1 MKRTYTDTCRR
12 ETKVNYT
19 IDYTSSEPITPW
31 GYVGYYFL
39 WSIPVVGFILW
50 LASCFSRRNKNVKN
64 FARAGFCMFL
74 VSFVLTIVIIAATF
88 ILVET
93 GVVQLPDPG
102 AVQNPVA

>member
-19 IDYTSSEPITPW
+19 IDYTAYDPITPW
-31 GYVGYYFL
+31 GYVGYYLL

-50 LASCFSRRNKNVKN
+50 LVSCFSRRNKNVKN

-74 VSFVLTIVIIAATF
+74 VSFVLTIVISAIIF

-93 GVVQLPDPG
+93 GLVQLADPG
-102 AVQNPVA
+102 ALQNPTV